1 MSILAEQILR
11 SFDTRQISIVEFAES
26 DEFCN
31 KPLFPRQRVL
41 LKIMFLEELDGW
53 EEDIV
58 TEWLTDGEARISP
71 KIRERVQFLKENGYK
86 HFPEIQLVGGRRSS
100 KGYITSLAVGK
111 KMYDTWKL
119 GDPGSFYNIDP
130 DKEIYFMCLAT
141 ALDQAKSYQYADLVS
156 VITRCDALQNYIGKV
171 QEETFT
177 IKTSADEQ
185 YITQM
190 KTRGIK
196 VGRDFAKLRGVPK
209 SANADSIRG
218 SATMAIVFDEMAFM
232 TSIEGNASS
241 AEACYSAAE
250 PSLAQFGKD
259 GLMFLNS
266 SPYTKIGKFYE
277 RWEQSMEIGE
287 DGEPKFPALFSFQFP
302 SWELYKDYDK
312 DPLRRFKSAIM
323 VSPDLDFTK
332 IENPEDLDKAREAKF
347 SEESN
352 PDKFKVERRGQ
363 WAEVI
368 DSYLN
373 PENVNRAYVTE
384 YKGTKVKMNT
394 SGTYLHDYVAHCD
407 PSSTTAGFGF
417 ALGHM
422 EKFKDEA
429 GNPVP
434 HVVFDVV
441 KRWDPKEFPAKT
453 IQYEVVIEELVN
465 WIDAF
470 RPKEF
475 SFDQYYSNVLIQSLR
490 GRLMEKGITC
500 RIMEKTAT
508 AKNNFN
514 KYEAFKTALNLDLV
528 HIPQDCPD
536 SEYSALELKFLQ
548 IKNGRVDKQD
558 LGPVQTK
565 DIADCIAEVTSTL
578 LGGTAGDIIG
588 LHNSR
593 LQYGAQSG
601 YGIGRERDFDSF
613 YKNTKRSPIS
623 PARSMN
629 YRNQR
634 KMS

>member
-1 MSILAEQILR
+1 VSILRDQILR
-11 SFDTRQISIVEFAES
+11 SFDTRKISVVEFAES
-26 DEFCN
+26 TEFCN

-41 LKIMFLEELDGW
+41 LKIMYLEELDGW

-71 KIRERVQFLKENGYK
+71 GIRERIGWLRENGYN

-100 KGYITSLAVGK
+100 KGYITSVAVGK

-119 GDPGSFYNIDP
+119 GDPGSYYNIDP

-141 ALDQAKSYQYADLVS
+141 ALEQAKNYQYADLVS
-156 VITRCDALQNYIGKV
+156 VITRCNALSHSIGKV

-185 YITQM
+185 YLTQM
-190 KTRGIK
+190 KAKGIK

-218 SATMAIVFDEMAFM
+218 SATMAVVFDEMAFM
-232 TSIEGNASS
+232 TSIEGNSSS

-259 GLMFLNS
+259 GMMFLNS

-277 RWEQSMEIGE
+277 RWEQSMEM
-287 DGEPKFPALFSFQFP
+287 DGNTPKFPALFSFQFP

-312 DPLRRFKSAIM
+312 DPQRRFKSAIM
-323 VSPDLDFTK
+323 VSPDIDFSV
-332 IENPEDLDKAREAKF
+332 IDNPEDIDKAREARF

-373 PENVNRAYVTE
+373 PENVDRAFVSE
-384 YKGTKVKMNT
+384 YKNAIVKMNT
-394 SGTYLHDYVAHCD
+394 SGTYVNNYVGHCD

-417 ALGHM
+417 AMGHTQT
-422 EKFKDEA
+422 FKDEQ
-429 GNPVP
+429 GNAMP
-434 HVVFDVV
+434 HVILDVV
-441 KRWDPKEFPAKT
+441 KRWDPKSFPGKT
-453 IQYEVVIEELVN
+453 IQYEVIIEELVN

-475 SFDQYYSNVLIQSLR
+475 SFDQYYSNILIQSLR
-490 GRLMEKGITC
+490 GRLMDKNITC
-500 RIMEKTAT
+500 RIIEKTAT
-508 AKNNFN
+508 AKNNMN

-528 HIPQDCPD
+528 HIPQDCTD
-536 SEYSALELKFLQ
+536 SEYAKMELKFLQ
-548 IKNGRVDKQD
+548 MRNGRVDKQD
-558 LGPVQTK
+558 IGPIQTK
-565 DIADCIAEVTSTL
+565 DVADCIAEVTATL
-578 LGGTAGDIIG
+578 LGGTANDIIG

-593 LQYGAQSG
+593 LQAGAQSG
-601 YGIGRERDFDSF
+601 YGIGRRRDFESF
-613 YKNTKRSPIS
+613 YKDTARSPVS
-623 PARSMN
+623 PTRSMGH
-629 YRNQR
+629 RNQR
-634 KMS
+634 KIT

>member
-1 MSILAEQILR
+1 MSILADQILR
-11 SFDTRQISIVEFAES
+11 SFDTREVSVVEFAES

-41 LKIMFLEELDGW
+41 LKIMFLEELEGW

-58 TEWLTDGEARISP
+58 TEWLTDGEAKISP
-71 KIRERVQFLKENGYK
+71 GIRERVDFLRENGYK

-111 KMYDTWKL
+111 KMYETWRL
-119 GDPGSFYNIDP
+119 GDPGSYYNIDP

-141 ALDQAKSYQYADLVS
+141 ALEQAKAYQYADLVS
-156 VITRCDALQNYIGKV
+156 VITRCGALSDHIGKV

-177 IKTSADEQ
+177 LKTSADEQ
-185 YITQM
+185 YLTQM
-190 KTRGIK
+190 KAKGIK

-277 RWEQSMEIGE
+277 RWEQSMEMENGN
-287 DGEPKFPALFSFQFP
+287 PKFPTLFSFQFP

-323 VSPDLDFTK
+323 VSPDLDFSK
-332 IENPEDLDKAREAKF
+332 IENTEDLDKAREAKF

-373 PENVNRAYVTE
+373 PENVDRAYVSD
-384 YKGTKVKMNT
+384 YKGKEIKMNT
-394 SGTYLHDYVAHCD
+394 SGTYLYQYVGHCD

-417 ALGHM
+417 AMGHI
-422 EKFKDEA
+422 EKFKDEM
-429 GNPVP
+429 GQEVS

-441 KRWDPKEFPAKT
+441 KRWDPKTFPGKT
-453 IQYEVVIEELVN
+453 IQYEIIIDELVK

-470 RPKEF
+470 RPVEF

-490 GRLMEKGITC
+490 SQLMQKGINC
-500 RIMEKTAT
+500 RIIEKTAT

-514 KYEAFKTALNLDLV
+514 KYESFKTALNLDMV
-528 HIPQDCPD
+528 HIPNGCPD
-536 SEYSALELKFLQ
+536 SEYSKMELKFLQ
-548 IKNGRVDKQD
+548 VKNGRVDKQD
-558 LGPVQTK
+558 IGPVQTK

-578 LGGTAGDIIG
+578 LGGTADIMG
-588 LHNSR
+588 LHSSR
-593 LQYGAQSG
+593 LNFGAQYG
-601 YGIGRERDFDSF
+601 YNIGRERDFESY
-613 YKNTKRSPIS
+613 YKDTKRSAAS
-623 PARSMN
+623 PSRSMDH
-629 YRNQR
+629 RFKR
-634 KMS
+634 KNR

>member
-1 MSILAEQILR
+1 MSILADQILR
-11 SFDTRQISIVEFAES
+11 SFDTREISIVEFAES

-31 KPLFPRQRVL
+31 KPLYPRQRVL
-41 LKIMFLEELDGW
+41 LKIMFLEELEGW

-58 TEWLTDGEARISP
+58 TEWLTVGEAKISP
-71 KIRERVQFLKENGYK
+71 GIRERMDFLRENDYK

-111 KMYDTWKL
+111 KMYETWRL
-119 GDPGSFYNIDP
+119 GDPGTYYNIDP

-141 ALDQAKSYQYADLVS
+141 ALEQAKSYQYADLVS
-156 VITRCDALQNYIGKV
+156 VITRCNALQSNIGKV

-177 IKTSADEQ
+177 LKTSADEQ

-190 KTRGIK
+190 KTKGIK

-266 SPYTKIGKFYE
+266 SPYTKLGKFYE
-277 RWEQSMEIGE
+277 RWEQSMEM
-287 DGEPKFPALFSFQFP
+287 DGDKPKFPALFSFQFP

-312 DPLRRFKSAIM
+312 DPARRFKSAIM
-323 VSPDLDFTK
+323 VSPDLDFSK
-332 IENPEDLDKAREAKF
+332 IENPEDLDKAREARF

-373 PENVNRAYVTE
+373 PENVDRAFCSE
-384 YKGTKVKMNT
+384 YKEVPVQMSTIGN
-394 SGTYLHDYVAHCD
+394 YNHNYVAHCD

-417 ALGHM
+417 AMGHM
-422 EKFKDEA
+422 QKFKTEDGTEI
-429 GNPVP
+429 P

-441 KRWDPKEFPAKT
+441 KRWNPKDFPGKT
-453 IQYEVVIEELVN
+453 IQYEVIIEELVN

-470 RPKEF
+470 RPSEF
-475 SFDQYYSNVLIQSLR
+475 SFDQYYSNVLIQTLR
-490 GRLMEKGITC
+490 GRLTEKRINC
-500 RIMEKTAT
+500 RIIEKTAT
-508 AKNNFN
+508 VKNNFN
-514 KYEAFKTALNLDLV
+514 KYEAFKTAINLDLV
-528 HIPQDCPD
+528 HIPTNCPD
-536 SEYSALELKFLQ
+536 SEYAKLELKFLQ
-548 IKNGRVDKQD
+548 IRNGRVDKQD

-565 DIADCIAEVTSTL
+565 DVADCIAEVTSTL
-578 LGGTAGDIIG
+578 LGGTASDIIG
-588 LHNSR
+588 LHSSR
-593 LQYGAQSG
+593 MQFGAQAG
-601 YGIGRERDFDSF
+601 YGIGRERDFESF
-613 YKNTKRSPIS
+613 YKNSRRSGVS
-623 PARSMN
+623 PTRSMN
-629 YRNQR
+629 HRNQR
-634 KMS
+634 KIN